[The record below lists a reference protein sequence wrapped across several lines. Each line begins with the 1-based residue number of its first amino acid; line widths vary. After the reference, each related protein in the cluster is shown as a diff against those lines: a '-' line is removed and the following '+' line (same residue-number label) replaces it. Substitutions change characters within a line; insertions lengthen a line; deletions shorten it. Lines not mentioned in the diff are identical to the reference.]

1 MRIPTILG
9 ATPSSSRLPSLRR
22 YKRLNAHF
30 DHVILLLLAAC
41 LLVDS
46 SHGFSIGSKCS
57 HARRS
62 PSFFDAP
69 LYKTKQPPSLS
80 LHAKKQINN
89 NSDENNDDDA
99 NNVNIM
105 GIFKKSP
112 GVAVVAPFVF
122 LFGLDLILNILVL
135 TKRSLEVL
143 FTGEYTVWT
152 PWQ

>member
-1 MRIPTILG
+1 MRITAILG
-9 ATPSSSRLPSLRR
+9 TTPSSSRMPSPRR
-22 YKRLNAHF
+22 KRMGDAHLA
-30 DHVILLLLAAC
+30 HAIIILLAAS

-46 SHGFSIGSKCS
+46 SLGFSIGSRCS
-57 HARRS
+57 HARRV
-62 PSFFDAP
+62 PSFDTS

-80 LHAKKQINN
+80 LHAKKRTNN

-99 NNVNIM
+99 RNVNIM

-112 GVAVVAPFVF
+112 GVAIVAPFVF
-122 LFGLDLILNILVL
+122 LFGLDLILNIAVL
-135 TKRSLEVL
+135 TKRSLEVF